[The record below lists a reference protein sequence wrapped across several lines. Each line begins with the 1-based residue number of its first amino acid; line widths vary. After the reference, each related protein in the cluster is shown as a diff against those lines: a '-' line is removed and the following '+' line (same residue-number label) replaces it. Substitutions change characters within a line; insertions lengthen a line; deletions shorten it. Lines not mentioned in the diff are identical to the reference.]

1 MIAVVLGK
9 GGVPRE
15 MSDFDRKL
23 LFVTGK
29 GGVGKTTVS
38 ATIATALAAS
48 GRRVLLGLT
57 EVGRAAGML
66 GLQSVGTEIEPVRAG
81 LSVVHL
87 DPDAALQ
94 EYAELT
100 LRSRS
105 LVRALLD
112 NRYSRGFFAAVP
124 GLHPWAALG
133 KAWYHAVEE
142 SEGQARFD
150 TVIVDAPATGHGL
163 EMLRVPLV
171 ISQAAAPGIL
181 KRDAE
186 RAWRMIT
193 DPEQT
198 GVVVVS
204 LPEQLPMLESL
215 ELIEEL
221 RELGLAPHRIVLNA
235 RLEELF
241 TQADV
246 RQLEALDAS
255 SLGAAARKVLGVAR
269 RRIDTEVEQARVEAS
284 LRQLPH
290 GLSVLPYVDH
300 PETPAGVE
308 RLARAIG

>member
-1 MIAVVLGK
+1 
-9 GGVPRE
+9 
-15 MSDFDRKL
+15 MSDFDRKF

-38 ATIATALAAS
+38 VAIASALAAS
-48 GRRVLLGLT
+48 GRRVLLALTDPGQVANMVGLT
-57 EVGRAAGML
+57 EIGSEITRVRSGM
-66 GLQSVGTEIEPVRAG
+66 
-81 LSVVHL
+81 SVVHL
-87 DPDAALQ
+87 EPNAALQ

-105 LVRALLD
+105 LARALLD

-124 GLHPWAALG
+124 GLHPWASLG

-142 SEGQARFD
+142 QDGRPRFD

-193 DPEQT
+193 DPALT

-204 LPEQLPMLESL
+204 LAEQLPMLESL
-215 ELIEEL
+215 ELADEL
-221 RELGLAPHRIVLNA
+221 RELGLTPYRVVLNA
-235 RLEELF
+235 RLDSIF
-241 TQADV
+241 SDDDA
-246 RQLEALDAS
+246 RQLTL
-255 SLGAAARKVLGVAR
+255 LAR
-269 RRIDTEVEQARVEAS
+269 RTSSSEAQEVLDVVQRRVETEAEQARVEAS
-284 LRQLPH
+284 LRALPH
-290 GLSVLPYVDH
+290 ELRVLPHVDH
-300 PETPAGVE
+300 PESPAGIE
-308 RLARAIG
+308 RLARALA